1 MAFWPLLKF
10 ARYFS
15 FMKKTVY
22 SIGFLFY
29 VLSIIAPSHG
39 MKNKTKPV
47 IIGYVGGFRGL
58 IATDSIDAWRLS
70 HINYAFVDIKDNRAW
85 LHNEATDTVNLRK
98 LSELK
103 KKNTDLKILISI
115 GGWSWSKNF
124 SDATLT
130 DTSTRN
136 FALSAVDI
144 VSKYNLDGIDIDW
157 EYPGMI
163 GDSNVYRPEDKHHY
177 TALFKELREGL
188 NNLALTTQM
197 KYYVTTAVGG
207 SQSYIDH
214 TEMDKVQQFA
224 DYINIMSYDYA
235 GGWDTISSHHT
246 NLYVSSGDSN
256 QYSAHRSIQA
266 FIAAGV
272 PAAKIVIGM
281 AFYGKGWQM
290 GSTDNNGLYRKAVK
304 SARGGGF
311 TYLKDSLVNKNG
323 YKEYWDA
330 VARAPYLFN
339 AEKKIFIS
347 YDNERSVKEKCKYVK
362 QHHLGGAMFWE
373 YNSDKKE
380 YLLKVIADKFKYVNK
395 ND

>member
-1 MAFWPLLKF
+1 
-10 ARYFS
+10 
-15 FMKKTVY
+15 MKKRLY
-22 SIGFLFY
+22 SISFLCC
-29 VLSIIAPSHG
+29 VVIITAPSRFV
-39 MKNKTKPV
+39 KTKTKPV
-47 IIGYVGGFRGL
+47 IIGYAGGFRGL
-58 IATDSIDAWRLS
+58 ISTDSIDVWRLS
-70 HINYAFVDIKDNRAW
+70 HINYAFIDIKDNRAW
-85 LHNEATDTVNLRK
+85 LHNETTDTVNLRK

-103 KKNTDLKILISI
+103 KINPDLKILISI

-124 SDATLT
+124 SDAVLT

-163 GDSNVYRPEDKHHY
+163 GDSNIYRPEDKQHY
-177 TALFKELREGL
+177 TLLFKELREGL
-188 NNLALTTQM
+188 DNLSRTTHL
-197 KYYVTTAVGG
+197 KYFVTTAVGG
-207 SQSYIDH
+207 SQAYIDH
-214 TEMDKVQQFA
+214 TEMDKVQQYT

-235 GGWDTISSHHT
+235 GEWSAVTGHHT
-246 NLYVSSGDSN
+246 NLYTSSGDSN
-256 QYSAHRSIQA
+256 QSSAHLSVQA

-272 PAAKIVIGM
+272 PPSKIVMGI
-281 AFYGKGWQM
+281 AFYGRGWQM
-290 GSTDNNGLYRKAVK
+290 ESNDNNGLYRKALK

-311 TYLKDSLVNKNG
+311 TYLKDSLVDKNG

-330 VARAPYLFN
+330 AAKAPYLFN

-362 QHHLGGAMFWE
+362 KHHLAGAMFWE

-380 YLLKVIADKFKYVNK
+380 YLLKVIADRFKYVKKYN
-395 ND
+395 

>member
-1 MAFWPLLKF
+1 
-10 ARYFS
+10 
-15 FMKKTVY
+15 MKKVFY
-22 SIGFLFY
+22 SIAFVF
-29 VLSIIAPSHG
+29 SIILIAHTSHL
-39 MKNKTKPV
+39 MKNKIKPV

-58 IATDSIDAWRLS
+58 IATDSIDVWRLS

-85 LHNEATDTVNLRK
+85 LHNEVTDTVNLRK

-103 KKNTDLKILISI
+103 KINPELKILISI

-130 DTSTRN
+130 DTSTKN

-144 VSKYNLDGIDIDW
+144 VSKYDLDGIDIDW

-163 GDSNVYRPEDKHHY
+163 GDSNVYRPEDKQHY

-188 NNLALTTQM
+188 NDLSLTTRM

-214 TEMDKVQQFA
+214 TEMDKVQQYT

-235 GGWDTISSHHT
+235 GGWDPISGHHT
-246 NLYVSSGDSN
+246 NLYVSSGDTD
-256 QYSAHRSIQA
+256 QYSAHRSVQA
-266 FIAAGV
+266 FIASGV
-272 PAAKIVIGM
+272 PSAKIVIGM

-290 GSTDNNGLYRKAVK
+290 ESTDNNGLYKKALR

-311 TYLKDSLVNKNG
+311 TYLKDSLINKNG

-330 VARAPYLFN
+330 KAKAPYLFN

-347 YDNERSVKEKCKYVK
+347 YDNERSVKQKCKYVK
-362 QHHLGGAMFWE
+362 QHHLAGAMFWE
-373 YNSDKKE
+373 YNNDKKE
-380 YLLKVIADKFKYVNK
+380 YLLKVVADKFKYVK
-395 ND
+395 K